1 MPAKIIRKEDA
12 AKSPVEKKPATAK
25 KAAAAKPVVEKKVEK
40 KRVAKGRPDRPVEA
54 TPKEPV
60 KTPKAD
66 KVKPLQFRD
75 LWRER
80 GNGIVQYVQ
89 MFQTSD
95 DARLYVDYAEDNVPN
110 LITRFSSKMLHT
122 MDEDTKQ
129 DVLRAFRRALISHNI
144 DQMSPGEIQTLHGLF
159 SAQSIK
165 NWRDEVASPSEGTL
179 ENLATHG
186 IYLLAGS
193 PLADDQNFQPRKT
206 PVVKYSA
213 GDEVYDLFTARD
225 LDRVHNLTDDYE
237 RNVQHVDFQD
247 YESLVQ
253 LKAFR
258 AMLELWPT
266 TFRHYANKAADVRD
280 LSWTFIT
287 SVFRAVVRKDRVE
300 VIVGEDK
307 QGYSF
312 FATTASLQDAVER
325 VFHYFDTLSGD
336 QLETVLKGVG
346 FDRKAV
352 AGMEFEIIQDIQQNP
367 SAFMS
372 SLPGKSIRLM
382 GSGAHFTAAEFL
394 LLAAEAPR
402 GVLFEREDSAGAF
415 DEYRMSVHEMDFR
428 VYYLDNKVYDN
439 GPHRGVASLRE
450 HQSNLSTGRAI
461 LNIHGIYVDEHN
473 VMHLPIS
480 AEAESNFHPETGI
493 SPNDDSFFMNS
504 VTFV

>member
-1 MPAKIIRKEDA
+1 MA
-12 AKSPVEKKPATAK
+12 AKSNPVTKSPTEKKAVVKKPAV
-25 KAAAAKPVVEKKVEK
+25 AKPVVEKKPAK
-40 KRVAKGRPDRPVEA
+40 TKPVAKGRLVRPTESFA
-54 TPKEPV
+54 SAPIK
-60 KTPKAD
+60 KA
-66 KVKPLQFRD
+66 KPLQFRK
-75 LWRER
+75 LWNEQHSALKNYA
-80 GNGIVQYVQ
+80 GA
-89 MFQTSD
+89 FD
-95 DARLYVDYAEDNVPN
+95 DMDSARLYIDYAEGEKPDAIRHITNAM
-110 LITRFSSKMLHT
+110 LIAMSSCSR
-122 MDEDTKQ
+122 Q
-129 DVLRAFRRALISHNI
+129 DVNRAYRRALISYNI
-144 DQMSPGEIQTLHGLF
+144 SQLSADQMALLNSLY

-165 NWRDEVASPSEGTL
+165 NWRDEVATPSDETL
-179 ENLATHG
+179 EHLEERG
-186 IYLLAGS
+186 IYLCEGS
-193 PLADDQNFQPRKT
+193 PLEIDEFQQPPKKKVL
-206 PVVKYSA
+206 PAYSA
-213 GDEVYDLFTARD
+213 GDEVYDLFTERD
-225 LDRVHNLTDDYE
+225 LNRVHYLTDDYE

-247 YESLVQ
+247 YESLSQ

-266 TFRHYANKAADVRD
+266 TFRHYANNAADVRD

-352 AGMEFEIIQDIQQNP
+352 AGMEFEIIQDIPQNP

-372 SLPGKSIRLM
+372 SLPGKSIRLTDN
-382 GSGAHFTAAEFL
+382 GAHFTAAEFL
-394 LLAAEAPR
+394 LLAAGAPR

-415 DEYRMSVHEMDFR
+415 DEYRMSVHEMNFR

-450 HQSNLSTGRAI
+450 HQGNLNAGRAI

-493 SPNDDSFFMNS
+493 SPDDDSFFMNS